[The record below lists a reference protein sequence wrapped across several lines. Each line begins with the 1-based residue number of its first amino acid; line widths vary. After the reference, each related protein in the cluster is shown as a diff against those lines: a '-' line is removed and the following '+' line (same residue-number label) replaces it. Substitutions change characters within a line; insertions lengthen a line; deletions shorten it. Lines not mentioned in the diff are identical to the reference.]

1 MLNIFRPFLDYIT
14 WVDTWVDLI
23 PVEMAKYHHIGSL
36 SDFLSL
42 LSYLPVRVYTCLDTI
57 QILLIMAVKG
67 DSDMLHK

>member
-23 PVEMAKYHHIGSL
+23 PIETAKYHHIGSL
-36 SDFLSL
+36 SDFHSL
-42 LSYLPVRVYTCLDTI
+42 LSYLPGRVCTCLDTV
-57 QILLIMAVKG
+57 QVLLIVAVKG